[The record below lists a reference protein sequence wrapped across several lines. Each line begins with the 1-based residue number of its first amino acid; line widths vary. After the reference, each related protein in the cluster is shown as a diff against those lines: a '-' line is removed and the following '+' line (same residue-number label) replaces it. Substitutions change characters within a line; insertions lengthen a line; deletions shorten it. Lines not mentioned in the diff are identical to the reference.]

1 MFLVLFCS
9 NSAHFSEIQLVC
21 DRQMDGRTD
30 GRTDGQ
36 TNEHTLLKRC
46 ENASKKNNKNN
57 NTDF

>member
-1 MFLVLFCS
+1 MFLVLIVQIQPISRKF
-9 NSAHFSEIQLVC
+9 NSCAT
-21 DRQMDGRTD
+21 DKWTD